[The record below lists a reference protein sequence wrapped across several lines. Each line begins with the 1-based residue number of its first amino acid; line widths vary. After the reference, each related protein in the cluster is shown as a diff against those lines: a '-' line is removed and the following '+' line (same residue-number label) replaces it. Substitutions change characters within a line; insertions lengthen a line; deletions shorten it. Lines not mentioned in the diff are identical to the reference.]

1 MPNGRK
7 GADQA
12 DTHTGYGNERLERE
26 ECPMIGYVEVQ
37 EQVDKDFHRALL
49 KASLHRWKSRLHGN
63 YDHERLLSFDEAK
76 GNLARWSQAYRG
88 MRIVEVEKITGSVGR
103 YRDFDR
109 FFLPSKHTMSTRWRR
124 VDRAYHQGVELPAVS
139 LYKIRDAY
147 YVRDGNHRVSVARYH
162 GVAAIDAEVV
172 EIRGQMR
179 TDPAPRAA
187 HMKDAPAHPA
197 QPAPRKGYWKGTWSA
212 RLFAFVRREG
222 GVIGP
227 KPEEAST

>member
-1 MPNGRK
+1 
-7 GADQA
+7 
-12 DTHTGYGNERLERE
+12 
-26 ECPMIGYVEVQ
+26 MIAYIGVQ
-37 EQVDKDFHRALL
+37 EQVEKDFHRALL
-49 KASLHRWKSRLHGN
+49 KASLHRWKGRLHR
-63 YDHERLLSFDEAK
+63 DSDRERLLSFDEAK
-76 GNLARWSQAYRG
+76 RNLARWSQAYQG

-109 FFLPSKHTMSTRWRR
+109 FFLPRKQSMSTRWRR

-139 LYKIRDAY
+139 LYKIGEAY
-147 YVRDGNHRVSVARYH
+147 FVRDGNHRVSVARYH

-179 TDPAPRAA
+179 TDPARRAA
-187 HMKDAPAHPA
+187 RTKDAMAHLA

-222 GVIGP
+222 GGIGP

>member
-1 MPNGRK
+1 
-7 GADQA
+7 
-12 DTHTGYGNERLERE
+12 
-26 ECPMIGYVEVQ
+26 MIGYVGVQ

-49 KASLHRWKSRLHGN
+49 KASLHCWKDRLRRDSAEEH
-63 YDHERLLSFDEAK
+63 LLSFDETK
-76 GNLARWSQAYRG
+76 GTLARWGQVYLG

-103 YRDFDR
+103 YRDFDGS
-109 FFLPSKHTMSTRWRR
+109 FLPRKKSMAQRWNR

-139 LYKIRDAY
+139 LYKIGEAY
-147 YVRDGNHRVSVARYH
+147 FVRDGNHRVSVARYH
-162 GVAAIDAEVV
+162 GVAAIDAEIV

-179 TDPAPRAA
+179 TDPAKRAA
-187 HMKDAPAHPA
+187 RTKDTRAHLA

-212 RLFAFVRREG
+212 WLFAFVRREG

>member
-1 MPNGRK
+1 
-7 GADQA
+7 
-12 DTHTGYGNERLERE
+12 
-26 ECPMIGYVEVQ
+26 MIGYVGVQ

-49 KASLHRWKSRLHGN
+49 KASLHRWTGRLHGDS
-63 YDHERLLSFDEAK
+63 DHERLLSFDEAK

-88 MRIVEVEKITGSVGR
+88 MRIVEVEKITGSLGR
-103 YRDFDR
+103 YRDFDGSY
-109 FFLPSKHTMSTRWRR
+109 LPRKQSMSTRWRR
-124 VDRAYHQGVELPAVS
+124 VDSAYHQGVELPTVS
-139 LYKIRDAY
+139 LYKIGDAY
-147 YVRDGNHRVSVARYH
+147 FVRDGNHRVSVARYH
-162 GVAAIDAEVV
+162 RVAAIDAEVV

-179 TDPAPRAA
+179 TDPARRAA
-187 HMKDAPAHPA
+187 RTKDARAHLA

>member
-1 MPNGRK
+1 
-7 GADQA
+7 
-12 DTHTGYGNERLERE
+12 
-26 ECPMIGYVEVQ
+26 MIGYVGVQ

-49 KASLHRWKSRLHGN
+49 KASLHRWKDRLRSNLADEH
-63 YDHERLLSFDEAK
+63 LLSFDETK
-76 GNLARWSQAYRG
+76 GALAQWGQAYRG

-103 YRDFDR
+103 YRDFDGS
-109 FFLPSKHTMSTRWRR
+109 FLPRKKSMAQRWNR

-139 LYKIRDAY
+139 LYKIGEAY
-147 YVRDGNHRVSVARYH
+147 FVRDGNHRVSVARYH

-179 TDPAPRAA
+179 TDPARRAA
-187 HMKDAPAHPA
+187 RTKDAMAHLA

-222 GVIGP
+222 GGIGP